1 MPTPRST
8 RPRPAWALREGSR
21 SLVSSTIGAL
31 IGIGLLV
38 LALSTSDVAPIG
50 TVFAIITVWA
60 VFSAVHTYLTWWT
73 FHGLEGEDL
82 RAAVAFDSE
91 RNRRQSRWRGWV
103 DRFLLGNGGAAS
115 WSVQISGM
123 AMFAVLVL
131 VLTPG
136 LRGYD
141 LLLVA
146 VLVMAAASWTNVAV
160 TYAVHY
166 ARVDT
171 AASDD
176 APLGFPGHQRRSFS
190 DYLYFA
196 GAVQTTF
203 ATTDVE
209 VRTTAMRRIV
219 TGHGALAFAF
229 NSVIIAILVSLLL
242 GAT

>member
-1 MPTPRST
+1 M
-8 RPRPAWALREGSR
+8 
-21 SLVSSTIGAL
+21 VSATIGAL
-31 IGIGLLV
+31 VGIGLLV
-38 LALSTSDVAPIG
+38 LALSTTDIASVG

-60 VFSAVHTYLTWWT
+60 VFSAVHTCLTWWT
-73 FHGLEGEDL
+73 FHGLAGEDL
-82 RAAVAFDSE
+82 RSAVAVELE
-91 RNRRQSRWRGWV
+91 RNRRKSRWREWL
-103 DRFLLGNGGAAS
+103 DRFLLGSGGAAS

-141 LLLVA
+141 PLLVA
-146 VLVMAAASWTNVAV
+146 VLVMTAASWTNVAV

-166 ARVDT
+166 ARVDSVT
-171 AASDD
+171 GAD
-176 APLGFPGHQRRSFS
+176 APLGFPGDEVRSFS

-196 GAVQTTF
+196 AAVQTTF

-242 GAT
+242 SST